1 MTYIPKEAQDR
12 IDELEDR
19 LFESGQQHTQL
30 NQELEGFRSRIGRAR
45 TGAWVFGLLALLL
58 AAWAVFQYLNP
69 RIVKD
74 ESAIRALQTLQLR
87 ADSLQRIQLQTESA
101 VAFDDGLWYFVQI
114 GAYKNLDLSMFE
126 TGSVNFRM
134 GSEDSLMKYT
144 LGSFRDFAEAERFVE
159 SIRKMGIKDAFI
171 LAFNDGQRITIEES
185 KQLP

>member
-12 IDELEDR
+12 IDELEDK
-19 LFESGQQHTQL
+19 LYESGQQHAQVS
-30 NQELEGFRSRIGRAR
+30 QELEQIRSRMGRTR
-45 TGAWVFGLLALLL
+45 SGVWIWGILAVLL
-58 AAWAVFQYLNP
+58 AAWAVYQYLNP
-69 RIVKD
+69 RVVKD
-74 ESAIRALQTLQLR
+74 ESALRALQSLQMR
-87 ADSLQRIQLQTESA
+87 VDSLQRIQLQTESA
-101 VAFDDGLWYFVQI
+101 VAFDQGLWYFVQI

-126 TGSVNFRM
+126 SGSVNFRM
-134 GSEDSLMKYT
+134 RTEDSLMKYT